1 MMNNMT
7 PDMSGVQV
15 QAPQPPQPP
24 IAPQVTQAPVM
35 ENGGTTNSSWK
46 AWSKSANWVEI
57 GFMILGTAAFLYM
70 IKYYRYRMNVER
82 DTLQKVQLRTDE
94 LSAEITGLKSQKQKT
109 QSRTF

>member
-15 QAPQPPQPP
+15 QPPQPP
-24 IAPQVTQAPVM
+24 ITPQVTQAPPLVD
-35 ENGGTTNSSWK
+35 GGATTDTSWK
-46 AWSKSANWVEI
+46 GWSKSANWVEI
-57 GFMILGTAAFLYM
+57 GFMIVGVAAFLYM
-70 IKYYRYRMNVER
+70 IKYYRYRMNIER

-94 LSAEITGLKSQKQKT
+94 LAAEITGLKTPKQKP